1 MKREM
6 GTESDAVNA
15 PAPASNGGHM
25 FERTTRQIKVSVRPA
40 FLADQSA
47 PDNNH
52 FFWAYT
58 VLIENGG
65 ADTVQLR
72 ARYWRIIDAN
82 GRTIEVKG
90 AGVVGQQPILRPGE
104 TLRVQVRHAAR
115 DAVRHDAGRLSDANR
130 RGRGLPGR
138 HPASSRSTARTK
150 RGRCTNAYSRPCG
163 RLSWCCT
170 RPASRPTSRK
180 LFSAALSEII
190 ALRRFDLPAVPCVN
204 ALGT

>member
-1 MKREM
+1 MKRDM
-6 GTESDAVNA
+6 GNESEAVNV
-15 PAPASNGGHM
+15 PAQASNGGAM
-25 FERTTRQIKVSVRPA
+25 FQRTTRQIKVSVQPA

-65 ADTVQLR
+65 LETVQLR

-104 TLRVQVRHAAR
+104 TFEYKSGTPLETPSGMMLGAYQMQTADGEAFQVDIPVFALDSPHE
-115 DAVRHDAGRLSDANR
+115 DR
-130 RGRGLPGR
+130 RI
-138 HPASSRSTARTK
+138 H
-150 RGRCTNAYSRPCG
+150 
-163 RLSWCCT
+163 
-170 RPASRPTSRK
+170 
-180 LFSAALSEII
+180 
-190 ALRRFDLPAVPCVN
+190 
-204 ALGT
+204 